1 MAEIKKTVVVN
12 SDENEKSAV
21 APKKTTISDLAKAE
35 ELNRLREELATLKKQ
50 VNQKPAIPEFNVS
63 EALKTV
69 STPFLS
75 HIANELDKAEDKK
88 ARFEELKQQLPNMI
102 RSKNYTNNFIGDALE
117 KKNLSQTIP
126 AKEMTP
132 FEEMCAEIERNY
144 SSEEQV
150 MLNVQLKNML
160 DSMQTPV
167 SDILGKTKLGSLLKK

>member
-1 MAEIKKTVVVN
+1 MAEIKKTTEEIQN
-12 SDENEKSAV
+12 SPV
-21 APKKTTISDLAKAE
+21 APKKTSVADLAKAE
-35 ELNRLREELATLKKQ
+35 ELNRLREELANLKKQ
-50 VNQKPAIPEFNVS
+50 VNQKPAVPEFDVKT
-63 EALKTV
+63 ALQEV
-69 STPFLS
+69 STPFLN
-75 HIANELDKAEDKK
+75 HVANELDKVEDKK

-117 KKNLSQTIP
+117 KKNLSQTVP
-126 AKEMTP
+126 AKEMSP

-160 DSMQTPV
+160 DSMETPV

>member
-1 MAEIKKTVVVN
+1 MAEIKKTTEEIQN
-12 SDENEKSAV
+12 SPV
-21 APKKTTISDLAKAE
+21 APKKTSVADLAKAE
-35 ELNRLREELATLKKQ
+35 ELNRLREELANLKKQ
-50 VNQKPAIPEFNVS
+50 INQKPKLPEFNVA
-63 EALKTV
+63 EVLKTV

-75 HIANELDKAEDKK
+75 HVANELDKVEDKK
-88 ARFEELKQQLPNMI
+88 KRFDELKAQLPNMI
-102 RSKNYTNNFIGDALE
+102 KSNNYRNDFIGDALE
-117 KKNLSQTIP
+117 KKNLSQTVP

-160 DSMQTPV
+160 DSMETPV

>member
-1 MAEIKKTVVVN
+1 MAEIKKTTEESQN
-12 SDENEKSAV
+12 SPV
-21 APKKTTISDLAKAE
+21 APKKTSVADLAKAE
-35 ELNRLREELATLKKQ
+35 ELNRLREELSTLKKQ
-50 VNQKPAIPEFNVS
+50 INQKPKLPEFNVA
-63 EALKTV
+63 EVLKTV

-75 HIANELDKAEDKK
+75 HVANELDKVEDKQK
-88 ARFEELKQQLPNMI
+88 RFDELKAQLPNMI
-102 RSKNYTNNFIGDALE
+102 KSNNYTNNFIGDALE
-117 KKNLSQTIP
+117 KKNLSQTVP

-160 DSMQTPV
+160 DSMETPV

>member
-1 MAEIKKTVVVN
+1 MAETKKTTEEIQN
-12 SDENEKSAV
+12 SPV
-21 APKKTTISDLAKAE
+21 APKKTSVADLAKAE

-50 VNQKPAIPEFNVS
+50 INQKPKLPEFNVA
-63 EALKTV
+63 EVLKTV

-75 HIANELDKAEDKK
+75 HVANELDKVEDKQK
-88 ARFEELKQQLPNMI
+88 RFDELKAQLPNMI
-102 RSKNYTNNFIGDALE
+102 KSNNYTNNFIGDALE
-117 KKNLSQTIP
+117 KKNLSQTVP

-160 DSMQTPV
+160 DSMETPV